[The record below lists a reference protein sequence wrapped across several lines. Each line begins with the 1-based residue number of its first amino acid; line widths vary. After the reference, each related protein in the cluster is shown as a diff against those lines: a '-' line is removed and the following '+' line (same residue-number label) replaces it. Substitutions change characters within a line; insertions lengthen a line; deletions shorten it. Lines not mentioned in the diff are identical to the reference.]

1 MNFRRYLIEIER
13 EDIIINLIII
23 INININKYVK
33 LVQNEKLV
41 KIVQINIKTI
51 F

>member
-1 MNFRRYLIEIER
+1 MNFRRYQIEIER
-13 EDIIINLIII
+13 EDFIINLIII
-23 INININKYVK
+23 ININKYVK
-33 LVQNEKLV
+33 LVQNEKLA